1 MFPLCSIRNWLC
13 CFFFLPQL
21 KTINCYSSSN
31 LKLPQVGVGYCLLT
45 LTIAPHETL
54 TEADKSISHP
64 LIALLVALLG
74 LTAEVPGFS
83 QRPNNTSMLQHLHF
97 IPSSFIFH
105 CWCCERLV
113 EKQRWKH
120 ACLLHTCVTNTQ
132 THIHAQTHPPAVD
145 RGGQCAAD
153 GLVNSSVNH

>member
-1 MFPLCSIRNWLC
+1 MILLKLQALFGSVSFEHHLYIYLRCQMSPLRRFLC
-13 CFFFLPQL
+13 VLLEIDFAVFFVVFLPWL

-54 TEADKSISHP
+54 TETDKSISHP

-97 IPSSFIFH
+97 IQSSFIFH
-105 CWCCERLV
+105 RWCCERLV
-113 EKQRWKH
+113 EK
-120 ACLLHTCVTNTQ
+120 
-132 THIHAQTHPPAVD
+132 
-145 RGGQCAAD
+145 
-153 GLVNSSVNH
+153 NSTESMRVCYTYA